1 MYFCFSVKVN
11 WDNSKFSNDLYCLQ
25 LNNNNAKNISN
36 LHHFYSTNKEISI
49 YWWCWR
55 HILHRTIKNPNFR
68 SICHDHHLHVGFL
81 SDSLSGFPSAIFRSF
96 PKWIHNIK
104 KNCKWTTEVMALYSY
119 ALLNT
124 PYFQNSWDSLW
135 GISDKS
141 RYRVSPR
148 KVPIRPY
155 FLTWINKVES
165 VWFKI
170 SFHTSSMCRS
180 FPDKKWK

>member
-49 YWWCWR
+49 YWWWWR

-96 PKWIHNIK
+96 PKWIHNINIK
-104 KNCKWTTEVMALYSY
+104 KKLQMNDWGYGPLFICSSQYP
-119 ALLNT
+119 LLSKQLRFVVRN
-124 PYFQNSWDSLW
+124 L
-135 GISDKS
+135 G
-141 RYRVSPR
+141 
-148 KVPIRPY
+148 
-155 FLTWINKVES
+155 
-165 VWFKI
+165 
-170 SFHTSSMCRS
+170 
-180 FPDKKWK
+180 

>member
-96 PKWIHNIK
+96 PKWIHNINIK
-104 KNCKWTTEVMALYSY
+104 KKIANERLR
-119 ALLNT
+119 
-124 PYFQNSWDSLW
+124 LW
-135 GISDKS
+135 PFIHMLFSIPLTFKTAEIRCEESRISRGI
-141 RYRVSPR
+141 VS
-148 KVPIRPY
+148 VPEKFP
-155 FLTWINKVES
+155 FD
-165 VWFKI
+165 
-170 SFHTSSMCRS
+170 HT
-180 FPDKKWK
+180 F